1 MKWASAC
8 LPHAECP
15 INVSKD
21 YDDGGDDGDDDNY
34 ADGDNHEDDDDR
46 DDDDD
51 GDSDDDEDDY
61 GDGDD
66 DEDDDDDDD
75 DNDDDTNISWVLWDS
90 PENGLGWATTSLQV
104 RAEEDPNFDQHS
116 GLSAILEAFRN
127 SWLSCR

>member
-21 YDDGGDDGDDDNY
+21 DDDDGGDGDDDNY
-34 ADGDNHEDDDDR
+34 ADGDNHEDDDDDDR
-46 DDDDD
+46 DDDDDENDDDDD
-51 GDSDDDEDDY
+51 GDNDEDD
-61 GDGDD
+61 
-66 DEDDDDDDD
+66 
-75 DNDDDTNISWVLWDS
+75 DDDTNISWVLWDS

-104 RAEEDPNFDQHS
+104 RAEEDPNFDQNP

-127 SWLSCR
+127 SQLSCI